1 MTATSPAPD
10 GDPILDAALA
20 VFSEVGVRKATIGD
34 VAKRAGIDR
43 VTVYRRVGS
52 KDELVAAV
60 AGREAIT
67 LFAGVTTTAR
77 KGKTLEDRIALGFT
91 ATLRGVRNH
100 AVLSRMLT
108 VEPDT
113 VLPQLTIEG
122 GPILSA
128 AVAATMAVFDQAVED
143 GLLTDA
149 SHLETAAEIL
159 VRLTHSFL
167 LTPHANLRLDSAAEI
182 EAFARAHVVPFVVA
196 TAPAPANA
204 PS

>member
-1 MTATSPAPD
+1 MALTSIAPD

-52 KDELVAAV
+52 KDELVTAV
-60 AGREAIT
+60 VGREAVT
-67 LFAGVTTTAR
+67 LFADITAKAR

-91 ATLRGVRNH
+91 ATLEGVRRH
-100 AVLSRMLT
+100 AVLTRMLEI
-108 VEPDT
+108 EPDT
-113 VLPQLTIEG
+113 ILPQLTIEG

-128 AVAATMAVFDQAVED
+128 AVTATMAVFDQAIED
-143 GLLTDA
+143 GLLTD
-149 SHLETAAEIL
+149 SDHLETSAEIL

-167 LTPHANLRLDSAAEI
+167 LTPHATLRLDNAAEI
-182 EAFARAHVVPFVVA
+182 EAFARTHVVPFVVG
-196 TAPAPANA
+196 TAPANA
-204 PS
+204 PA